1 MVKIPRKEELR
12 MDGEKMRMTRKGK
25 NKRKDK
31 DKKKR
36 KKRKAKEMGEER
48 TNDGKE

>member
-1 MVKIPRKEELR
+1 VKIPRKEELR

-31 DKKKR
+31 DKKK
-36 KKRKAKEMGEER
+36 KKKERKAKEMGEER
-48 TNDGKE
+48 TNNGKE